1 MRLLQAG
8 VLALWLTCAGA
19 QAGTTPTEQASGEN
33 VLTMRVD
40 GELTIG
46 TQGEVEAYAL
56 RTELTPDLQKML
68 DKAIPKWAFVPIEQD
83 GKPVRAKTPMRITLA
98 AREVGEKKYEVKID
112 NVVFVPL
119 TKEDRDAAEAAERAA
134 GKAVASLNRL
144 QSHLYPKYPNELLAA
159 GVEGIALL
167 RLRVNS
173 DGSVAD
179 VFAEQSSLYNVKGSP
194 RVLDKARALLVK
206 SAMGAARKWTFSVEN
221 ASPEQRQNIEVR
233 VPVEYSLKEP
243 DEARRYAEG
252 TGVWRY
258 EYRGPR
264 LDPTWKKTED
274 MELVVGV
281 SDLNS
286 GEMVSGS
293 TPFRLRDRSVLNQ
306 AL

>member
-8 VLALWLTCAGA
+8 VLALWLACAGA
-19 QAGTTPTEQASGEN
+19 QAGTAPAEQGSGES

-56 RTELTPDLQKML
+56 RTELTPDIQKML

-83 GKPVRAKTPMRITLA
+83 GKPVRAKTPMRITLV
-98 AREVGEKKYEVKID
+98 AREIGEQKYEVKID
-112 NVVFVPL
+112 NVIFAPL
-119 TKEDRDAAEAAERAA
+119 TKEDREAAERAA
-134 GKAVASLNRL
+134 GKAVARLNSL
-144 QSHLYPKYPNELLAA
+144 QSHLYPKYPYELFAA

-194 RVLDKARALLVK
+194 RVLDKARALLEK
-206 SAMGAARKWTFSVEN
+206 NAMGAARKWTFSVEN
-221 ASPEQRQNIEVR
+221 SSPGQKHMVR
-233 VPVEYSLKEP
+233 VPVEYVINKKP
-243 DEARRYAEG
+243 DEVERYG
-252 TGVWRY
+252 VGVWRY

-264 LDPTWKKTED
+264 LDPPWSKADD
-274 MELVVGV
+274 MELAVGV

-286 GEMVSGS
+286 GEMVSGN

>member
-8 VLALWLTCAGA
+8 VLALWLACAGA
-19 QAGTTPTEQASGEN
+19 QAGTTPAEQGSGES

-68 DKAIPKWAFVPIEQD
+68 DKAIPKWTFVPIEQD
-83 GKPVRAKTPMRITLA
+83 GKPVRAKTPMRITLV
-98 AREVGEKKYEVKID
+98 AREIGEKKYEVKID
-112 NVVFVPL
+112 NVIFAPL
-119 TKEDRDAAEAAERAA
+119 TKEDRKAVEAAEAAKHTS
-134 GKAVASLNRL
+134 GKAIVGWEIKVHTPIYLNYSSGLIAS
-144 QSHLYPKYPNELLAA
+144 
-159 GVEGIALL
+159 GVDGSVLL
-167 RLRVNS
+167 RLRVNP

-179 VFAEQSSLYNVKGSP
+179 VFAEQSSLYNVKGNP
-194 RVLDKARALLVK
+194 KVLDKARALLEK
-206 SAMGAARKWTFSVEN
+206 DTIAAVRKWTFSVEN
-221 ASPEQRQNIEVR
+221 ASPEQK
-233 VPVEYSLKEP
+233 KEIRFP
-243 DEARRYAEG
+243 LSYHFSQKPERKSG
-252 TGVWRY
+252 IWLY

-264 LDPTWKKTED
+264 LDPPWKKADD
-274 MELVVGV
+274 MEPVVGV

>member
-8 VLALWLTCAGA
+8 VLALWLACTGA
-19 QAGTTPTEQASGEN
+19 QAGTAPAEQGSGES

-83 GKPVRAKTPMRITLA
+83 GKPVRAKTPMRITLV
-98 AREVGEKKYEVKID
+98 AREIGEQKYEVKID
-112 NVVFVPL
+112 NVIFSPL
-119 TKEDRDAAEAAERAA
+119 TKKDREAAERAA
-134 GKAVASLNRL
+134 GKAVVRLNSL
-144 QSHLYPKYPNELLAA
+144 QSHLYPKYPYELFAS
-159 GVEGIALL
+159 GVEGSVLL
-167 RLRVNS
+167 RLRVNP

-179 VFAEQSSLYNVKGSP
+179 VFAEQSSLYNVKGNP
-194 RVLDKARALLVK
+194 RALDKARALLEK
-206 SAMGAARKWTFSVEN
+206 NATEAARKWTYSVEN
-221 ASPEQRQNIEVR
+221 ASTEQTQDIDVK
-233 VPVEYSLKEP
+233 VTVKYSLKGP
-243 DEARRYAEG
+243 DEIERDG
-252 TGVWRY
+252 VGVWRY

-264 LDPTWKKTED
+264 LDPPWQKADD
-274 MELVVGV
+274 MEQVVGV
-281 SDLNS
+281 SDLNN
-286 GEMVSGS
+286 GEMVSGN

>member
-8 VLALWLTCAGA
+8 VLALWLACTGA
-19 QAGTTPTEQASGEN
+19 QAGTAPAEQGSGES

-56 RTELTPDLQKML
+56 RTELTPDIQKML

-83 GKPVRAKTPMRITLA
+83 GKPVRAKTPMRITLV
-98 AREVGEKKYEVKID
+98 AREIGEQKYEVKID
-112 NVVFVPL
+112 NVIFVPL
-119 TKEDRDAAEAAERAA
+119 TKEDREANEAAERAA
-134 GKAVASLNRL
+134 GKAVIAGKKL
-144 QSHLYPKYPNELLAA
+144 QPPRYPDELLAA

-194 RVLDKARALLVK
+194 RVLDKARSLLEK
-206 SAMGAARKWTFSVEN
+206 NAMGAARKWTYSVEN
-221 ASPEQRQNIEVR
+221 SSPGQKHMVR
-233 VPVEYSLKEP
+233 VPVEYVINKKP
-243 DEARRYAEG
+243 DEVERYG
-252 TGVWRY
+252 VGVWRY

-264 LDPTWKKTED
+264 LDPPWPKTDD
-274 MELVVGV
+274 MELAVGV

-286 GEMVSGS
+286 GEMVSGN

>member
-8 VLALWLTCAGA
+8 VLALWLACTGA
-19 QAGTTPTEQASGEN
+19 QAGTAPAEQGSGES

-56 RTELTPDLQKML
+56 RTELTPDIQKML

-83 GKPVRAKTPMRITLA
+83 GKPVRAKTPMRITLV
-98 AREVGEKKYEVKID
+98 AREIGEQKYEVKID
-112 NVVFVPL
+112 NVIFVPL
-119 TKEDRDAAEAAERAA
+119 TKEDREANEAAERAA
-134 GKAVASLNRL
+134 GKAVVRLNSL
-144 QSHLYPKYPNELLAA
+144 QSHLYPKYPYELFAS
-159 GVEGIALL
+159 GVEGSVLL

-194 RVLDKARALLVK
+194 RVLDKARSLLEK
-206 SAMGAARKWTFSVEN
+206 NAMGAARKWTYSVEN
-221 ASPEQRQNIEVR
+221 SSPGQKHMVR
-233 VPVEYSLKEP
+233 VPVEYVINKKP
-243 DEARRYAEG
+243 DEVERYG
-252 TGVWRY
+252 VGVWCY

-264 LDPTWKKTED
+264 LDPPWKKADD
-274 MELVVGV
+274 MEPVVGV
-281 SDLNS
+281 SDLNN
-286 GEMVSGS
+286 GEMVSGN

-306 AL
+306 VL

>member
-8 VLALWLTCAGA
+8 VLALWLACTGA
-19 QAGTTPTEQASGEN
+19 QAGTAPAEQGSGES

-56 RTELTPDLQKML
+56 RTELTPDIQKML

-83 GKPVRAKTPMRITLA
+83 GKPVRAKTPMRITLV
-98 AREVGEKKYEVKID
+98 AREIGEQKYEVKID
-112 NVVFVPL
+112 NVIFSPL
-119 TKEDRDAAEAAERAA
+119 TKEDREAAERAA
-134 GKAVASLNRL
+134 GKAVARMNRL
-144 QSHLYPKYPNELLAA
+144 PFPRYPQELMLA
-159 GVEGIALL
+159 GIEGSVLL
-167 RLRVNS
+167 RLRLNP

-179 VFAEQSSLYNVKGSP
+179 VFAEQSSLYNVKGS
-194 RVLDKARALLVK
+194 RRALDKARALLEK
-206 SAMGAARKWTFSVEN
+206 SATDAARKWTYSVEN
-221 ASPEQRQNIEVR
+221 ASAEQTQDIDVK
-233 VPVEYSLKEP
+233 VPVKYSLKGP
-243 DEARRYAEG
+243 DEIERDG
-252 TGVWRY
+252 VGVWRY

-264 LDPTWKKTED
+264 LDPPWPKTDD
-274 MELVVGV
+274 MELAVGV

-286 GEMVSGS
+286 GEMVSGN